1 MEKDK
6 EMLVK
11 NKKSLKRF
19 LESFKY
25 CYEGLR
31 YAFYHEQNIII
42 MLIMGIIALIL
53 GLVLNITDVERL
65 VVILLIIVIMSL
77 EMVNTAIE
85 EVVDLIGKHNE
96 KAKVAKDCASG
107 AVGLASILGLIIGI
121 MIYLPR
127 IIEFIRGIL

>member
-11 NKKSLKRF
+11 NKKSFKRF
-19 LESFKY
+19 LYSFKY

-31 YAFYHEQNIII
+31 YAFYHEQNIIV
-42 MLIMGIIALIL
+42 MLVMGIIALIL
-53 GLVLNITDVERL
+53 GLVFNITYTERL
-65 VVILLIIVIMSL
+65 IVILLIIIIMAL

-85 EVVDLIGKHNE
+85 ATVDLVGQHNE

-107 AVGLASILGLIIGI
+107 AVGLASILGLIIGL

-127 IIEFIRGIL
+127 IIEFVRGIL

>member
-6 EMLVK
+6 EMLMK
-11 NKKSLKRF
+11 NKKSFKRF
-19 LESFKY
+19 LYSFKY

-31 YAFYHEQNIII
+31 YAFYHEQNIIV
-42 MLIMGIIALIL
+42 MLVLGIIALIL
-53 GLVLNITDVERL
+53 GLVFDISYVERL

-77 EMVNTAIE
+77 EMINTAIE
-85 EVVDLIGKHNE
+85 CTVDLIGKHNE
-96 KAKVAKDCASG
+96 KAKAAKDCASG